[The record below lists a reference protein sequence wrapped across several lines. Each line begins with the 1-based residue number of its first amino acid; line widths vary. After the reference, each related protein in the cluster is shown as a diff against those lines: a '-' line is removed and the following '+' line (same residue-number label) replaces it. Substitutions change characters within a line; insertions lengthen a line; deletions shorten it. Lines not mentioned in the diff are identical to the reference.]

1 MVYWNVLYH
10 SDYENINIM
19 LIKAENGGFPPTSR
33 RYMQE
38 WALEELAMLAQIP
51 EGSPR
56 PVHPGYPPWVVS
68 DEVRRLRS
76 CLPYQLELTLLVET
90 HMPLEDKSGP
100 LLEIIDIYRH
110 EYS

>member
-51 EGSPR
+51 EGSPQVVHQAMVQHDIR
-56 PVHPGYPPWVVS
+56 PDTCPIWKDLYT
-68 DEVRRLRS
+68 RATRLGWYLMRFG
-76 CLPYQLELTLLVET
+76 V
-90 HMPLEDKSGP
+90 
-100 LLEIIDIYRH
+100 
-110 EYS
+110 

>member
-56 PVHPGYPPWVVS
+56 EFTISSVNSSMILIRGQQVVHQAMVQHDIRPDTCPIWKDLYT
-68 DEVRRLRS
+68 RATRLGWYLMRFG
-76 CLPYQLELTLLVET
+76 V
-90 HMPLEDKSGP
+90 
-100 LLEIIDIYRH
+100 
-110 EYS
+110 